1 MDAMALLLDRQSHGG
16 LEAPAPTAEQMELIY
31 RAALRAPDHGEL
43 RPWRFI
49 EYSGAGRETLGSMF
63 ARAEQ
68 EDNPEVSDRTLEK
81 ARAKPLRAPVVIA
94 VVASVTPNHK
104 VPRIEQI
111 ISAGCAAHAMLYAAH
126 AQGLGAMWRTGGFA
140 HHQGVRR
147 AMGLEPHDELV
158 GFLYLG
164 HCAQGDRTP
173 KPLDPRDFVERID
186 G

>member
-1 MDAMALLLDRQSHGG
+1 MDAMALLLDRESHGK
-16 LEAPAPTAEQMELIY
+16 LEGPAPTAEQMELIY

-49 EYSGAGRETLGSMF
+49 EYTDAGREALGAMF

-68 EDNPEVSDRTLEK
+68 ADNPEVSDKTLEK
-81 ARAKPLRAPVVIA
+81 AGSKPLRAPVVIA
-94 VVASVTPNHK
+94 VIAAVKPDHK
-104 VPRIEQI
+104 VPRIEQV

-140 HHQGVRR
+140 HHHSVHQ
-147 AMGLEPHDELV
+147 AMGLESEDELV

-164 HCAQGDRTP
+164 HCARGDRVP
-173 KPLDPRDFVERID
+173 KPLDPRDFVERIKA
-186 G
+186 